1 MKRYIIVFVIFI
13 TSAFSFN
20 DSLLNFNL
28 KENSKEVIQADSI
41 LFPEIKHRE
50 QTKLINQL
58 LTRYHYKKVS
68 FDDSLSVEI
77 LNNYIKSLDPNR
89 EYFYGADIKYFDQ
102 YKYEIDNYIYNGYL
116 EPIYEIFAVY
126 NERVRDRIDYVFDLL
141 SKEPDFTIDEEF
153 LYDRKDGEWFSTEVA
168 LNDHWRKKIKYSML
182 NMKILGKSWKD
193 NQETLDKRYKRF
205 QKTVSQ
211 FNNEDVFEIFINSYT
226 ELYDPHT
233 NYFSPVNADRFEIV
247 MSKSFEGIGARLQQ
261 DIEYTTIYEVMPG
274 GPAYRSGKL
283 EKGDKIIGVSQG
295 DEGVFEDIIGWRLDD
310 VVSKIKGPKGSVVR
324 LLVMKR
330 ESEFDDYP
338 DTLSLERDV
347 VDVVDE
353 DATFDVVPFNSQNKI
368 YNFGIIKIPSFY
380 INFDDAQK
388 GILDYKSVTRDV
400 KKCIDSL
407 RDKSVDGI
415 IIDLRN
421 NGGGSLQEAI
431 DLTGLFI
438 ETGPVVQI
446 KSANGR
452 IDVEKDFDKNIYY
465 DGPLLLLNNSFTAS
479 SSEIFSGA
487 VQDYKRGL
495 VVGESTFGKG
505 TVQNLLGL
513 DRFFPKSDEKFGQLK
528 LTLAKYY
535 RVSGG
540 STQKVGVIPHV
551 EFPNIYDRSIYTEN
565 SRENALKWDKIRE
578 ISFDE
583 KEFVSQK
590 LVDHLKIKFNK
601 DLNSDSTFINY
612 MSYVSKIKENRNR
625 LLVTLNYDKRLQ
637 EKKNNDLKNT
647 SLDTSVKITEIFPI
661 KEKNLMDKIKN
672 DLYLRESLK
681 LFAEMLGFK
690 ES

>member
-1 MKRYIIVFVIFI
+1 MKRYMIAFVICI

-20 DSLLNFNL
+20 SSLLSFD
-28 KENSKEVIQADSI
+28 SKEVIQADSI

-58 LTRYHYKKVS
+58 LTRYHYKKIS
-68 FDDSLSVEI
+68 LDDSLSVRI

-89 EYFYGADIKYFDQ
+89 EYFYGADIKYFNQ

-116 EPIYEIFAVY
+116 EPIYEIFTVY

-141 SKEPDFTIDEEF
+141 SKEPNFTVDEEF
-153 LYDRKDGEWFSTEVA
+153 FYDRKDSEWFLTEVE
-168 LNDHWRKKIKYSML
+168 LNDHWRKKIKYSIL

-205 QKTVSQ
+205 QKTISQ

-233 NYFSPVNADRFEIV
+233 NYFSPVNADRFEIT

-295 DEGVFEDIIGWRLDD
+295 NEEVFEDIIGWRLDD
-310 VVSKIKGPKGSVVR
+310 VVTKIKGPKGSVVR

-338 DTLSLERDV
+338 DTLSLVRDV
-347 VDVVDE
+347 VNVVDE
-353 DATFDVVPFNSQNKI
+353 DATFDVVPFNSQDKI
-368 YNFGIIKIPSFY
+368 YYFGIIKIPSFY

-407 RDKSVDGI
+407 REKSVDGI

-431 DLTGLFI
+431 ELTGLFI

-487 VQDYKRGL
+487 LQDYKRGL

-540 STQKVGVIPHV
+540 STQKIGVIPHV

-565 SRENALKWDKIRE
+565 SRKNALKWDKIRE
-578 ISFDE
+578 ISYDE

-612 MSYVSKIKENRNR
+612 MSYVSKIKENRKK
-625 LLVTLNYDKRLQ
+625 LSFTLNYNKRIQ
-637 EKKNNDLKNT
+637 EKKNDSLKNN

-661 KEKNLMDKIKN
+661 EEKNLMDKIKN

>member
-1 MKRYIIVFVIFI
+1 MIVFVICI
-13 TSAFSFN
+13 TSASAFSFN
-20 DSLLNFNL
+20 SSLLSFD
-28 KENSKEVIQADSI
+28 SKEVIQADSI

-58 LTRYHYKKVS
+58 LTRYHYKKIS
-68 FDDSLSVEI
+68 LDDSLSVKI

-89 EYFYGADIKYFDQ
+89 EYFYGADIKYFNQ

-116 EPIYEIFAVY
+116 EPIYEIFTVY

-141 SKEPDFTIDEEF
+141 SKEPNFTFDEEF
-153 LYDRKDGEWFSTEVA
+153 FYDRKDSEWFLTEVE
-168 LNDHWRKKIKYSML
+168 LNDHWRKKIKYSIL

-205 QKTVSQ
+205 QKTISQ

-233 NYFSPVNADRFEIV
+233 NYFSPVNADRFEIT
-247 MSKSFEGIGARLQQ
+247 MSKSFEGIGARLQL

-295 DEGVFEDIIGWRLDD
+295 NEEVFEDIIGWRLDD
-310 VVSKIKGPKGSVVR
+310 VVTKIKGPKGSVVR

-338 DTLSLERDV
+338 DTLSLVRDV
-347 VDVVDE
+347 VNVVDE
-353 DATFDVVPFNSQNKI
+353 DATFDVVPFNSQDKI
-368 YNFGIIKIPSFY
+368 YYFGIIKIPSFY

-407 RDKSVDGI
+407 REKSVDGI

-431 DLTGLFI
+431 ELTGLFI
-438 ETGPVVQI
+438 DTGPVVQI

-487 VQDYKRGL
+487 LQDYKRGL

-540 STQKVGVIPHV
+540 STQKIGVIPHV

-565 SRENALKWDKIRE
+565 SRKNALKWDKIRE
-578 ISFDE
+578 ISYDE

-612 MSYVSKIKENRNR
+612 MSYVSKIKENRNK
-625 LLVTLNYDKRLQ
+625 LSFTLNYNKRIQ
-637 EKKNNDLKNT
+637 EKKNDSLKNNL
-647 SLDTSVKITEIFPI
+647 LDTSVKITEIFPI
-661 KEKNLMDKIKN
+661 EEKNLMDKIKN